1 MFRSLVLF
9 GVPYETVLGPL
20 TFTVFVIDL
29 FYILNN
35 LDYESLVN
43 STSAYAA
50 QTIIKF
56 FIKDLFS
63 KCDQTAEEKLHF
75 EHSVVRIMLDL

>member
-20 TFTVFVIDL
+20 IFTVFVIDL

-35 LDYESLVN
+35 LDYES
-43 STSAYAA
+43 SAYTA